1 MNASWIATTKASAA
15 AIGALVVA
23 ALAFNCGAARAGH
36 VTLTSSAADGRNNAS
51 ALSGIYRVTW
61 SQKELLAAG
70 APRAYV
76 ASNFGYLQ
84 GRQGGITIK
93 LRDGQFRLQ
102 EALLPHFQCSG
113 TYSATKTTVA
123 IHLTTGCFGRITAR
137 WSLQSS
143 QLRLRVSQATDP
155 GDKIT
160 FGAKPWKK
168 IG

>member
-1 MNASWIATTKASAA
+1 MNASWIARTKFSVAA
-15 AIGALVVA
+15 LGTVVVA
-23 ALAFNCGAARAGH
+23 ALALSCGAARAGH
-36 VTLTSSAADGRNNAS
+36 VTLNISDLEGRDAS
-51 ALSGIYRVTW
+51 ALNGEYRVTW

-70 APRAYV
+70 APQAYV
-76 ASNFGYLQ
+76 ASNFGYLH

-102 EALLPHFQCSG
+102 ETLLPHFQCGG
-113 TYSATKTTVA
+113 TYAATKTKVA
-123 IHLTTGCFGRITAR
+123 IHLTSGCFGRIAAR
-137 WSLQSS
+137 WSLESS

-155 GDKIT
+155 GDKVT